1 MANKKTV
8 VENFDAIKAMLNGET
23 VEGYTLEDALS
34 FLDKRIEITQKKNA
48 NRGENAKPT
57 KTQLENEVIKETIVT
72 ALTNIGK
79 PATIGELM
87 KTDPGLADYSNQK
100 ITALLTQLL
109 TDNKVE
115 RTAVKGK
122 AHYAVSTPS
131 TEG

>member
-1 MANKKTV
+1 MANKKKTV
-8 VENFDAIKAMLNGET
+8 VENYDAIKAMLNGET

-57 KTQLENEVIKETIVT
+57 KTQLENEGIKATIVS
-72 ALTNIGK
+72 ALTSIGK

-109 TDNKVE
+109 TDNKVV

-122 AHYAVSTPS
+122 PFYALPS
-131 TEG
+131 AED